1 MKNFETKF
9 TEYLREQG
17 YDYAESI
24 REVDDLTEFINKQRA
39 DFDAGQREEAVRIFE
54 QFFDDAEEMEVSD
67 ALYPVLKVRNQFM
80 VRHLAKKQIRYVTS
94 NAEMMISQK
103 FDEMRIGGEFNVNV
117 EYMGTYDRGMLIPL
131 TSDSETATDEILVTI
146 ELELF

>member
-1 MKNFETKF
+1 MKDFEAKF

-39 DFDAGQREEAVRIFE
+39 DFDAGQREEAMRIFE
-54 QFFDDAEEMEVSD
+54 EFFENADELQISD
-67 ALYPVLKVRNQFM
+67 ALYPVLKVRSQFQ
-80 VRHLAKKQIRYVTS
+80 VRHLATSKIGYVTS
-94 NAEMMISQK
+94 NAENMISQK

-131 TSDSETATDEILVTI
+131 TSDSETATDEIFVTI